1 MAEKNA
7 NKIINDLSSRLGVSQ
22 DKIMSAVKSG
32 NFEEIIKNT
41 DSKSADRL
49 QAVLSDPQKAQQILN
64 SPQAQAILKLLQGD

>member
-22 DKIMSAVKSG
+22 DKIMSAVQSG